1 MFFLPAHPRPAG
13 KRPGNA
19 ADALPARKGVL
30 TGCGLIPARQPI
42 MTCNSNISIHSAGD
56 AAQPF
61 RIRSVRY
68 RGDRKKKKEKR
79 KKKKEKRKKKKEKR
93 KKKKE
98 KRKKKKEKRKKKKE
112 KHALAAFCFS
122 DGRTCRPDPARAEKP
137 AVHGDIQPRGL
148 GGRHHQPASGA
159 GRLKRVGQQ
168 HRYGLPALSGLGCLP
183 FVRKGGGLPF
193 YPMGYTKRPTLP
205 YLYPRFLADGRS
217 CFMGEKTAGS
227 LSNRLIYLGIFESS
241 HDF

>member
-98 KRKKKKEKRKKKKE
+98 KRKKKKEKRKKKNMRW
-112 KHALAAFCFS
+112 LLSVFQ
-122 DGRTCRPDPARAEKP
+122 TAEP
-137 AVHGDIQPRGL
+137 
-148 GGRHHQPASGA
+148 A
-159 GRLKRVGQQ
+159 GRIRHGRRNRQCTEIYS
-168 HRYGLPALSGLGCLP
+168 HGGWEGGIINLPAAP
-183 FVRKGGGLPF
+183 VV
-193 YPMGYTKRPTLP
+193 
-205 YLYPRFLADGRS
+205 
-217 CFMGEKTAGS
+217 
-227 LSNRLIYLGIFESS
+227 
-241 HDF
+241 